1 MSNEERHEVGI
12 CYKQK
17 GNEKAVELGH
27 SLVNGDV
34 KERRVNACLEFIGN
48 NPNTHIYCFRG
59 GQRSQIMQSWIDEAG
74 VSVPRLKG
82 GYKAFR
88 AYLMKSTM
96 EIAQNQ
102 NIVIL
107 AGRTGSGKTIVL
119 NKMSNSI
126 DLEGLAH
133 HRGSSFGNFAT
144 KQPTQIDFESALAYD
159 MIRHDHGGYSSLV
172 LEDESK
178 NIGRCFIPNEM
189 YQEMQGSDVVL
200 LEQSIDRRI
209 EITYDEYVLASQ
221 AEYSVVYPDDQEAW
235 INYMRESFK
244 KISRRLGGERYKK
257 FSEILE
263 SAWDYQLSST
273 DASRHKEWIA
283 ILLNDYYD
291 PMYDYQILNK
301 KDRII
306 FSGNESEIKDF
317 LDKYKQE

>member
-1 MSNEERHEVGI
+1 MSDEERHEVGI

-27 SLVNGDV
+27 SLVNGEV
-34 KERRVNACLEFIGN
+34 KESRVNACLEFIQN

-59 GQRSQIMQSWIDEAG
+59 GQRSQIIQSWIDEAG

-88 AYLMKSTM
+88 AYLMESTTK
-96 EIAQNQ
+96 IARNQ

-144 KQPTQIDFESALAYD
+144 KQPTQIDFESALSYD
-159 MIRHDHGGYSSLV
+159 MIRHDHGDYSSLV

-189 YQEMQGSDVVL
+189 YQEMQSSDVVL
-200 LEQSIDRRI
+200 LEQGIDRRI

-221 AEYSVVYPDDQEAW
+221 AEYSVVYPDDPEAW
-235 INYMRESFK
+235 MNYMRESFK
-244 KISRRLGGERYKK
+244 KISRRLGGDRYKK

-263 SAWDYQLSST
+263 SAWTYQLST
-273 DASRHKEWIA
+273 ADASRHKEWIVM
-283 ILLNDYYD
+283 LLNDYYD

-306 FSGNESEIKDF
+306 FSGNESEIEDF
-317 LDKYKQE
+317 LGGYKK